1 MTIWLVVCNLAWPLA
16 FLLAGLAARSQRWKV
31 IFYCGAVS
39 GAVAFAFLLAMA
51 AMPV

>member
-1 MTIWLVVCNLAWPLA
+1 MSIWLVVWNLAWPLA
-16 FLLAGLAARSQRWKV
+16 FLLAGLAAQSQRWKA

-39 GAVAFAFLLAMA
+39 GAVAFSFLLAMA

>member
-1 MTIWLVVCNLAWPLA
+1 MNIWLVAWNLAWPLT
-16 FLLAGLAARSQRWKV
+16 FLLAGLVARSQRWKV